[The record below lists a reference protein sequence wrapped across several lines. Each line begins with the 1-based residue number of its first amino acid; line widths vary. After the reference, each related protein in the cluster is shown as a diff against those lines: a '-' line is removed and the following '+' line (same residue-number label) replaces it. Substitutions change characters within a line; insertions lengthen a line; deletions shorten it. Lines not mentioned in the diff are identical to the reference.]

1 MTTYRGKGVCPGIA
15 FGHVYLL
22 QKADT
27 AIRQAP
33 SGTPDQ
39 EWTRFLAA
47 KAEADTQLK
56 QLFEKTAA
64 ELGEEQAMII
74 DVQRLML
81 EDGDFNDAV
90 QQMLQTDHVSAPY
103 AASQAGKQFSDFFAA
118 LDDPYMRARSVD
130 VLDISNRLTNVLLD
144 RRQTHIFTGPT
155 VVAAED
161 LTPSETLQL
170 DRAHIAAFVIRRGSA
185 NSHTAILAQT
195 MGIPCLIQTDIPL
208 DPAIDGKEIIV
219 DGATGLCYLE
229 PDQATRAEMT
239 QRQQEAQ
246 RRQESLDSLRGLP
259 TVTKSGQAVRLFA
272 NIGGVQDIQSV
283 LEHDAQGIG
292 LFRSEFSYL
301 GRADFPSEEEL
312 FTVYRQ
318 VAEAM
323 GGKQVIIRTLDLG
336 ADKKVDYFGLDQE
349 ENPALGLRGIRIC
362 IDRPEVFRTQLRA
375 IYRASAFG
383 NIAIMFPM
391 ITSLWEVLH
400 CKEQA
405 AAVRQEL
412 TAQGIALP
420 DVELGIMIETPAAV
434 LIADALAKEVDF
446 FSVGTN
452 DLTQY
457 TLAIDRQNDKLDRF
471 YDPHHP
477 AVLAMLQIVANVA
490 SDNGIWAGICGE
502 LAADPAMTAA
512 LVNMGFDELSVAP
525 ALVLEMRKR
534 IRDMD

>member
-1 MTTYRGKGVCPGIA
+1 MTTHQGKGICPGIA
-15 FGHVYLL
+15 FGTVYLL

-27 AIRQAP
+27 AIQQTP
-33 SGTPDQ
+33 GGTPDQ

-47 KAEADTQLK
+47 KAKADGQLK

-90 QQMLQTDHVSAPY
+90 QQMIQTEQVSAPY
-103 AASQAGKQFSDFFAA
+103 AVSQAGKQFSDFFAA
-118 LDDPYMRARSVD
+118 LDDPYMRARATD
-130 VLDISNRLTNVLLD
+130 VSDLSQRLTDILLG
-144 RRQTHIFTGPT
+144 RRHSHAFTGPT
-155 VVAAED
+155 VVVAED
-161 LTPSETLQL
+161 LTPSETLQM
-170 DRAHIAAFVIRRGSA
+170 DRAHIAAFVIRLGSS

-195 MGIPCLIQTDIPL
+195 MGIPCVIQTDIPL
-208 DPAIDGKEIIV
+208 DPAIDGREIIV
-219 DGATGLCYLE
+219 DGTGGLCYLE
-229 PDQATRAEMT
+229 PDQIVREKMAQWR
-239 QRQQEAQ
+239 QEA
-246 RRQESLDSLRGLP
+246 RLRQESLDGLRGLP
-259 TVTKSGQAVRLFA
+259 TATKSGQTVRLFA
-272 NIGGVQDIQSV
+272 NIGGTQDIQSV
-283 LEHDAQGIG
+283 LEHDAEGVG

-301 GRADFPSEEEL
+301 GRSDYPTEAEL
-312 FTVYRQ
+312 FAVYRR

-323 GGKQVIIRTLDLG
+323 GGRQVIIRTLDMG
-336 ADKKVDYFGLDQE
+336 ADKKVDYFDLDQE

-362 IDRPEVFRTQLRA
+362 IDRPEIFRTQLRA

-391 ITSLWEVLH
+391 ITSLWEVIH

-405 AAVRQEL
+405 AAIRREL
-412 TAQGIALP
+412 TAEGLP
-420 DVELGIMIETPAAV
+420 IRDVALGIMIETPAAV
-434 LIADALAKEVDF
+434 MVADALAKEVDF

-457 TLAIDRQNDKLDRF
+457 TLAIDRQNHKLDRF

-477 AVLAMLQIVANVA
+477 AVLAMLQIVADSA
-490 SDNGIWAGICGE
+490 RDNGIWAGICGE
-502 LAADPAMTAA
+502 LAADPAVTAT
-512 LVNMGFDELSVAP
+512 LLNMGFDELSVAP
-525 ALVLEMRKR
+525 ASVLEMRKR